1 MDHENHHC
9 EKGVAQHQSDSE
21 LGTGDE
27 LQLSGGNQND
37 KFWSENAKDLFRGL
51 CLFVLERKDLPK
63 TFGEILRQASG
74 KGKPLKEYIFE
85 ELKKA
90 QDCCTTA

>member
-1 MDHENHHC
+1 MTKPASRTATTRSNTSRRP
-9 EKGVAQHQSDSE
+9 AQR
-21 LGTGDE
+21 LGDIDAIGTA
-27 LQLSGGNQND
+27 LYSGGNQND

-74 KGKPLKEYIFE
+74 KGSH
-85 ELKKA
+85 
-90 QDCCTTA
+90 